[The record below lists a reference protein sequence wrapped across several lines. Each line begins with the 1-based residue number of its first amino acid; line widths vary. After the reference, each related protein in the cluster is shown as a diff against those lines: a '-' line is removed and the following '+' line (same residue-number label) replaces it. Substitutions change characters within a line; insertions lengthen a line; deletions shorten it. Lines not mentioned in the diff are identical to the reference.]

1 MSILFTELFRN
12 DSNSVIKIWV
22 YFFIMAKGSPNC
34 LAYINTIGRG
44 TYMGYVWYIT
54 CLLVMMSEEK
64 SSRKSS
70 GGTCSKKQKCF
81 CLWRCAYC
89 NNSKVNYEMY
99 LIFLFFPFL
108 YVITGSCDDSGAEFH
123 LTSASFE
130 RRYTDCPTSES
141 FEVNN
146 DQECLERACELNGMY
161 QDATLLHG
169 IVLCF
174 P

>member
-1 MSILFTELFRN
+1 MVHYILT
-12 DSNSVIKIWV
+12 
-22 YFFIMAKGSPNC
+22 
-34 LAYINTIGRG
+34 
-44 TYMGYVWYIT
+44 
-54 CLLVMMSEEK
+54 SEEK
-64 SSRKSS
+64 SSQKSS
-70 GGTCSKKQKCF
+70 GGTCRNKQERSACA
-81 CLWRCAYC
+81 RAYC
-89 NNSKVNYEMY
+89 NNSKLNYEMH

-108 YVITGSCDDSGAEFH
+108 YVIAGSCDDSGAEFH